1 LPTAG
6 HNDANDPTATWTSG
20 KTGMSLSQS
29 TPLPEGAFKRLR
41 CRPDPLGADMRRR
54 EFIGALIGGAAAA
67 RPLAGIAA
75 VLAPGSSRA
84 QTQPGGGMRR
94 IGALL
99 ALLENDLMGQT
110 RAKALVEA
118 LGALN
123 WKSATASTGAGP

>member
-1 LPTAG
+1 
-6 HNDANDPTATWTSG
+6 
-20 KTGMSLSQS
+20 
-29 TPLPEGAFKRLR
+29 
-41 CRPDPLGADMRRR
+41 MRRR

-84 QTQPGGGMRR
+84 QAQPGGGMRR

-123 WKSATASTGAGP
+123 WKEGDLRIGWRWAVATPLCLNATPQN